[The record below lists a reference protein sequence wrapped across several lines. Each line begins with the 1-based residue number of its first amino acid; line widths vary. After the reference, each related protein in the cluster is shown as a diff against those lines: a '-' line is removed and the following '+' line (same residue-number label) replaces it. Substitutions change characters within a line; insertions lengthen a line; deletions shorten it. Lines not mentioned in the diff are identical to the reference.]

1 MKIIILLLSLLCSK
15 KIIKNADLPSCRN
28 CIYYEPKYD
37 NDLSNLNKCNKFG
50 VKNIISDEINYDFA
64 DSCRN
69 DENKCGIEGKYFE
82 EESNLTMKILKYK
95 LLNNIPII
103 FVFTII
109 IGLAEITLIL
119 SKNSLDL

>member
-28 CIYYEPKYD
+28 CIYYEPIFD

-50 VKNIISDEINYDFA
+50 VKNIISDEITYDYA
-64 DSCRN
+64 NSCRN